1 MEVISAI
8 TLGLSFPAAVLCL
21 LVIRHWLPEAI
32 RVLKGPLE
40 AADWLVL
47 GVTLGFIGIF
57 LNLLYWMIWWL
68 VALHYGDFSPW
79 HYPAGRWGTAV
90 NLGTL
95 LLIHIASA
103 WCHLHAYYLF
113 SQEKVTH
120 PSRVIHVTTIFAV
133 VLISLILLLR
143 EILVN
148 FT

>member
-47 GVTLGFIGIF
+47 GVTLGFVGIF
-57 LNLLYWMIWWL
+57 LNLVYWIFWWGLAFYSGEFVQFHRPLSQIGPALNLLML
-68 VALHYGDFSPW
+68 VALH
-79 HYPAGRWGTAV
+79 
-90 NLGTL
+90 
-95 LLIHIASA
+95 IAAA

-113 SQEKVTH
+113 SHEKTTH
-120 PSRVIHVTTIFAV
+120 PSRILHITT
-133 VLISLILLLR
+133 LIALILMSVVWALR
-143 EILVN
+143 EGMVL
-148 FT
+148 FQ